1 MTNAE
6 RETRLA
12 NLENQASTFTSD
24 VPPLLLMQ
32 IKKLKIEL
40 GNYQRRRGRRFL
52 FSLRELIIKGVSKRL
67 NGKY

>member
-40 GNYQRRRGRRFL
+40 G
-52 FSLRELIIKGVSKRL
+52 IIKDDGDDDSCL
-67 NGKY
+67 ACGS